1 MQKKNKK
8 KQQQQ
13 YTKIQ
18 LPQLLKSII
27 ITKILKSLII
37 NIDFESWNLMYSSQV
52 TIDNRLATY

>member
-1 MQKKNKK
+1 MQKK
-8 KQQQQ
+8 QQKQQ

-18 LPQLLKSII
+18 LPQLLKSI